1 MVILLSAP
9 SSQGELVLLPPH
21 LESRLQT
28 SAEEM
33 RWITSTS
40 ARADGPGACTG
51 VLCDL
56 QKRGSYFH
64 HGTTPPHWP
73 CNGALP
79 LLDWL
84 ARLKA
89 ALSHHLRR
97 CWQVWGSSLV
107 PCTSAHEC
115 VYVFAYITAS
125 ILSLMGVTRNLMHIN
140 PHICQMCPGG
150 KLQQVYHKLS

>member
-1 MVILLSAP
+1 MARPRSHSWLYCFLHHLHRVSSSYCPP
-9 SSQGELVLLPPH
+9 SN

-89 ALSHHLRR
+89 ALSRRLRR
-97 CWQVWGSSLV
+97 CWWVWGSSLV
-107 PCTSAHEC
+107 PCTSANEC
-115 VYVFAYITAS
+115 VYVFAYAP
-125 ILSLMGVTRNLMHIN
+125 LSLQRAFSVWWGSQGIWCT
-140 PHICQMCPGG
+140 
-150 KLQQVYHKLS
+150 